1 MEAATDFRN
10 FAAMK
15 HLIVVAGPTASGKTS
30 LSIALAQHFG
40 TAILSADSR
49 QFYREMAIGTAK
61 PTPTELQA
69 APHHFID
76 SLSIH
81 DPYTVGDYERD
92 ALARI
97 AQLHEQHDVLI
108 MVGGSGLFIQAVCRG
123 LDAFPTVQPG
133 VREALNALYAEQ
145 GIAALQQ
152 ELAAHDPD
160 YYAQVD
166 RQNPVRLIR
175 ALEVIRSSGRPFSA
189 FRRMSPPPRPFHT
202 TYLAIDWPRET
213 LYARIDRRVELML
226 EAGLEAEARSLYP
239 LRHLNALQTVGYQE
253 WYPYFEGQYD
263 RAEVIRLIQRNSRRY
278 AKRQLTWLR
287 RIPEV
292 HYLAPDALADAPLWL
307 SAQLDD
313 LA

>member
-1 MEAATDFRN
+1 
-10 FAAMK
+10 MK
-15 HLIVVAGPTASGKTS
+15 HLIVIAGPTASGKTS
-30 LSIALAQHFG
+30 LSIALARHFD

-61 PTPTELQA
+61 PTPQERAA

-81 DPYTVGDYERD
+81 DAYTVGDYERD
-92 ALARI
+92 ALALI
-97 AQLHEQHDVLI
+97 QQLHQQHDTLV

-123 LDAFPTVQPG
+123 LDAFPEVPPG
-133 VREALNALYAEQ
+133 IREALNALYAEQ
-145 GIAALQQ
+145 GIAALQA

-160 YYAQVD
+160 YYAEVD
-166 RQNPVRLIR
+166 LNNPVRLIR

-202 TYLAIDWPRET
+202 TYLAIDWPREA
-213 LYARIDRRVELML
+213 LYERIDRRVDLML
-226 EAGLEAEARSLYP
+226 QDGLEAEARRLYP

-253 WYPYFEGQYD
+253 WYGYFEEQYD
-263 RAEVIRLIQRNSRRY
+263 RDEAIRLIKRNTRRY

-287 RIPEV
+287 RIPDV
-292 HYLAPDALADAPLWL
+292 HYFAPDR
-307 SAQLDD
+307 LDD
-313 LA
+313 VPDWVAQHLRSR